1 LFVTIARNR
10 GEGGVRQQSE
20 AEHARPQSKP
30 RILIA
35 DADEDTRALY
45 RTVLDAAGFEVIEA
59 AEGRT
64 ALTSALLEPPALV
77 LTEIALPLVDGAGL
91 CDILRR
97 DAATRAVPVLV
108 VTGESRANQLTRIRG
123 AGANAVL
130 VKPTPPESILA
141 EVRRLLEDNLRPDDA
156 PPSSDNGSATTD
168 LDAGQNGGP
177 ANGARSSHAKSH
189 ARFRMATRLADSP
202 TLRCPSCDQPL
213 TYDHTYIG
221 GVSERHAEQWDYY
234 ICASCGP
241 YQYRRRTRK
250 LRRVSA
256 A

>member
-1 LFVTIARNR
+1 LFIATLP
-10 GEGGVRQQSE
+10 GTAEGGGRQQSG
-20 AEHARPQSKP
+20 AEHARPRSKP
-30 RILIA
+30 LILIA

-45 RTVLDAAGFEVIEA
+45 RTVLDSAGFEVIEA

-64 ALTSALLEPPALV
+64 ALTSALLQPPALV

-97 DAATRAVPVLV
+97 DAATRTVPVLV
-108 VTGESRANQLTRIRG
+108 VTGETRANQLTRIRG

-141 EVRRLLEDNLRPDDA
+141 EVQRLLEPSLPDDPA
-156 PPSSDNGSATTD
+156 PSSDDGLPMAELEAGHNGNA
-168 LDAGQNGGP
+168 
-177 ANGARSSHAKSH
+177 ANGARSSRAKSH